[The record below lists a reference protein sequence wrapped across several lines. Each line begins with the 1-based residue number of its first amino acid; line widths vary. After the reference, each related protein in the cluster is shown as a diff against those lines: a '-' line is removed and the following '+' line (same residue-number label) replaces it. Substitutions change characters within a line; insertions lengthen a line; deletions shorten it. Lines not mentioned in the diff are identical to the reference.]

1 MRSHV
6 LALAALSAAF
16 LCAPVMPATS
26 VRSAGPFASGSA
38 FGPAAAY
45 AAEASWGRVFTVPAQ
60 TSVRENP
67 DGTALQV
74 RVLKAGQRVRAD
86 FFEDGWAAVFD
97 LKETTRSEL
106 RALGYVRVTDLTGGR
121 EVVVDESR
129 ADAAEARKPAR
140 GAKREA
146 EPEQPKPAKSAKRA
160 KPEAKI
166 ELAAE
171 EVSVAK
177 PDASAKHG
185 KTAKAEPRESVK
197 SGKDTKSAKKTKAA
211 KEFGEVLVSDRTLSV
226 RAERDKDST
235 LRKVLRAGQKV
246 RVDFVENGWAAVFD
260 PEEKTRD
267 ESRAWGYCYAK
278 FLVPEADYE
287 SGQAGS
293 RPRNRA
299 GRRANAA
306 ASAPEAQSQATGKG
320 AGKDA
325 GAGKAAQA
333 KNGKEAEEDVGY
345 TVLERKADR
354 KAKPPVTVLRAKLNL
369 SRPPAKE
376 AMRKIAREI
385 WKAER
390 KKNETLQLELLLS
403 RMDPRGLAYAVV
415 KFHDDGR
422 ISEFWWRDV
431 VLEDGKQGQ

>member
-1 MRSHV
+1 MIMRSHM
-6 LALAALSAAF
+6 LAVAALSAAF
-16 LCAPVMPATS
+16 LCAPST
-26 VRSAGPFASGSA
+26 SAGPFSSGPA

-121 EVVVDESR
+121 EVVVDEPH
-129 ADAAEARKPAR
+129 ADSSEARKPAR
-140 GAKREA
+140 GAKRET
-146 EPEQPKPAKSAKRA
+146 EPEQSKSAKTAKRA
-160 KPEAKI
+160 KTEAKI

-177 PDASAKHG
+177 PDASARHG
-185 KTAKAEPRESVK
+185 KTAKAEPRES
-197 SGKDTKSAKKTKAA
+197 AKPSKTSKTSKNSKTS

-287 SGQAGS
+287 SGQAGK
-293 RPRNRA
+293 P
-299 GRRANAA
+299 GVKTANAA
-306 ASAPEAQSQATGKG
+306 APAPEASSMAAGKG
-320 AGKDA
+320 A

-354 KAKPPVTVLRAKLNL
+354 KTKPPVTVLRAKLNL

-376 AMRKIAREI
+376 TMRKIAREI

-415 KFHDDGR
+415 KFHEDGR

-431 VLEDGKQGQ
+431 VLEDGK